1 MAEEE
6 KTEVKDS
13 NELLNIFLIII
24 GAIYIF
30 QGIVYYVELAYPG
43 SFGWLPDVIYQNLI
57 APGPGTDAFKSMM
70 GSSATMRTVLGGFC
84 FIAGVGMFKE
94 QEWGW
99 GMSIVLLSVILV
111 TTVGDVINNF
121 LNWNNDLLVSWPFW
135 IQIISVAFAALGVLW
150 LLGTKERYA

>member
-30 QGIVYYVELAYPG
+30 QGIVYYVELYKPG
-43 SFGWLPDVIYQNLI
+43 SFGWLPDIIYDSLI
-57 APGPGTDAFKSMM
+57 DGGAGVDTFKSMM

-84 FIAGVGMFKE
+84 FISGVGMFKE

-99 GMSIVLLSVILV
+99 GMAIVLLSVILV
-111 TTVGDVINNF
+111 TTTGDVINNF
-121 LNWNNDLLVSWPFW
+121 INWNNSLLTSWPFW
-135 IQIISVAFAALGVLW
+135 IQII
-150 LLGTKERYA
+150 